1 MIRLLLIVALMFVA
15 AIGFAW
21 LAERPGDLTLVWQ
34 GYEVRTSVMVAAL
47 VVVVLIALIAIVG
60 ALIRAVVR
68 TPHSV
73 GSFLGARR
81 RDRGYRALTRG
92 MVAVGAGD
100 VRAAR
105 RAAQESQGLLGKEP
119 LVMLLS
125 AQAAQIAGDAQA
137 ARTAFESLAA
147 GAETRLLGLHGLF
160 IEARRQGED
169 AAARHFAEEAARL
182 APKTAWAGHAL
193 FEHQARH
200 GDWRGALDT
209 LTANAEAKIV
219 EHHLARRQ
227 RAVLDTARAMELEA
241 GEPEEARALALEA
254 HKLAPDLV
262 PAATIAARL
271 FARAGEYRRAAR
283 ILEATWK
290 ISPHPEIAEAYA
302 AVRPGDS
309 AHDRLMRVEKLAALH
324 ANSSEG
330 AMAVAR
336 AAIDAREW
344 QEGRD
349 ALAGALRAGP
359 TERVCLLMAEIEA
372 GEHGDQARTRAWLT
386 RALAAPRDP
395 VWVADG
401 QVFEHWAPLSPVTG
415 KLDAFEWRVVEDRRP
430 ARLAFDPDTEG
441 GVVETTPTIAAE
453 ARAAPVPPAQ
463 AVMVATSETRPA
475 AGPGEPRAGDVRL
488 PLAIEGG
495 APAKGARPMAR
506 APDDPGPDID
516 DEEGGDL
523 PLFYPGRPA

>member
-1 MIRLLLIVALMFVA
+1 MIRLLVIVALMFVA

-34 GYEVRTSVMVAAL
+34 GYEVRTSLMVAAL
-47 VVVVLIALIAIVG
+47 AVVVLIALIAIVG
-60 ALIRAVVR
+60 ALVRAVVR

-119 LVMLLS
+119 LVMLLG

-137 ARTAFESLAA
+137 ARGAFEALAA
-147 GAETRLLGLHGLF
+147 DAETRLLGLHGLF

-169 AAARHFAEEAARL
+169 AAARHFAEEAHKL

-219 EHHLARRQ
+219 EHHHARRQ

-283 ILEATWK
+283 VLEAT
-290 ISPHPEIAEAYA
+290 
-302 AVRPGDS
+302 
-309 AHDRLMRVEKLAALH
+309 
-324 ANSSEG
+324 
-330 AMAVAR
+330 
-336 AAIDAREW
+336 
-344 QEGRD
+344 
-349 ALAGALRAGP
+349 
-359 TERVCLLMAEIEA
+359 
-372 GEHGDQARTRAWLT
+372 
-386 RALAAPRDP
+386 
-395 VWVADG
+395 
-401 QVFEHWAPLSPVTG
+401 
-415 KLDAFEWRVVEDRRP
+415 
-430 ARLAFDPDTEG
+430 
-441 GVVETTPTIAAE
+441 
-453 ARAAPVPPAQ
+453 
-463 AVMVATSETRPA
+463 
-475 AGPGEPRAGDVRL
+475 
-488 PLAIEGG
+488 
-495 APAKGARPMAR
+495 
-506 APDDPGPDID
+506 
-516 DEEGGDL
+516 
-523 PLFYPGRPA
+523 